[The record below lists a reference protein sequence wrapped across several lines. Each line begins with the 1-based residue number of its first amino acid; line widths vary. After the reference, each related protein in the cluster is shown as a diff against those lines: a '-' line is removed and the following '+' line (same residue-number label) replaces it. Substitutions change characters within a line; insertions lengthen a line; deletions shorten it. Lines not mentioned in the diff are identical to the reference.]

1 MPGGPLNFEAL
12 VDQALSHAKGTG
24 RNAVYCADLPPE
36 QGGVVEQVSLDL
48 GGQISQP

>member
-24 RNAVYCADLPPE
+24 RNAVYCADVQ
-36 QGGVVEQVSLDL
+36 QGGAPAVHVLIEPDEDGVVTA
-48 GGQISQP
+48 

>member
-24 RNAVYCADLPPE
+24 RNAVYNADGNHRSMFAIE
-36 QGGVVEQVSLDL
+36 
-48 GGQISQP
+48 